1 MNGMFITSAV
11 IGAGLITYA
20 AMNVFRHDGDEELQ
34 ENLSAN
40 RFDKKTLANASYTW
54 TLTDNDSLSGE
65 VINLKDMAVIWREPE
80 SEKSSPPMPR
90 PTFKNVEID
99 RFFAEMVEKRRTIK
113 GARRMVIVK
122 LLKMLDED
130 GGCPSVVRKNEK
142 EAENKYPPDTF
153 ALLATVPLFHHT
165 LQVARKCAAKVNQ
178 EVMLPD
184 ILIVSLGHDIGK
196 IPAYHDKLYSTGDH
210 PLISVI
216 ILNRITEYAS
226 LPNHVELD
234 LIVRGHHNMKPDNLL
249 TDLLKKSDQETR
261 KEELAVLIGEV
272 VDRDKNQ
279 AKSGAAAPEKTAPL
293 KATEEPVVKSA
304 TKTHD
309 EEERDHP
316 LGGMETEEIPLPVA
330 QEVPSWFD
338 ADAILAAIKKR
349 INQIE
354 DSAGRP
360 HWVAVSSNRGVV
372 FVHPDGLWSALK
384 EVREKNPTLLAADGD
399 EATKRNLL
407 YTVVWELHR
416 VKGAIATDYV
426 SRKYYTTQTTIVPG
440 GGKGFS
446 VLLVPFKVE
455 AFGETDASLDEI
467 KSSRL
472 RKMVRDIRPKQEEVE
487 KCVL

>member
-1 MNGMFITSAV
+1 MKGMIFTAAV
-11 IGAGLITYA
+11 IGTGLISFA
-20 AMNVFRHDGDEELQ
+20 AMNYFRQDEEEDLRGDQ
-34 ENLSAN
+34 TADRFEN
-40 RFDKKTLANASYTW
+40 KTLANASYTW
-54 TLTDNDSLSGE
+54 TLTDNNSLSGE
-65 VINLKDMAVIWREPE
+65 VVNLKDMAVIWREPE
-80 SEKSSPPMPR
+80 PEKSAPPMPR
-90 PTFKNVEID
+90 PTFKNGEID
-99 RFFAEMVEKRRTIK
+99 QFFAEMVEKRRTIK
-113 GARRMVIVK
+113 GARRIVIVK
-122 LLKMLDED
+122 LLKMLDEEGD
-130 GGCPSVVRKNEK
+130 CPSVVRMNEK
-142 EAENKYPPDTF
+142 EAENKYPEDTF
-153 ALLATVPLFHHT
+153 SLLATVPLFRHT
-165 LQVARKCAAKVNQ
+165 LHVARKCASKVNQ

-196 IPAYHDKLYSTGDH
+196 IPSYHDKLYSTGDH

-226 LPNHVELD
+226 LVNHVELD

-261 KEELAVLIGEV
+261 KEELAVLVGEA
-272 VDRDKNQ
+272 VDRDKSQ
-279 AKSGAAAPEKTAPL
+279 AKAGIYTPKKTAPL
-293 KATEEPVVKSA
+293 KATDKPAAKGT
-304 TKTHD
+304 TKR

-316 LGGMETEEIPLPVA
+316 LGGMETEEIPMPVA
-330 QEVPSWFD
+330 QQVPSWFD
-338 ADAILAAIKKR
+338 ADAILAAIRKR

-354 DSAGRP
+354 DSTGRP

-384 EVREKNPTLLAADGD
+384 EASGKDPMLLAADAD

-407 YTVVWELHR
+407 YTVVWELNR

-426 SRKYYTTQTTIVPG
+426 SKKYYTTQTTIVPG

-472 RKMVRDIRPKQEEVE
+472 RKMVQVIRPKQEEVE
-487 KCVL
+487 KCVM